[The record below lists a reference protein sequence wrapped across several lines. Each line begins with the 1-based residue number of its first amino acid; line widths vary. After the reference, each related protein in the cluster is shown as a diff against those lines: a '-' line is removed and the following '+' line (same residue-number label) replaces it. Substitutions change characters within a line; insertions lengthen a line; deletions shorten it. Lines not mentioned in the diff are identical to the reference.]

1 MSKLRVHT
9 FSISLDGYGAG
20 SNQDLNNPVGIGG
33 VALHEWVYATKT
45 FREMLGGGGGATGVD
60 DDFAARGLA
69 NIGAW
74 IIGRNMFGPVR
85 GRWPDD
91 T

>member
-20 SNQDLNNPVGIGG
+20 SNQDLNNPLGIGG

-45 FREMLGGGGGATGVD
+45 FRDV
-60 DDFAARGLA
+60 
-69 NIGAW
+69 
-74 IIGRNMFGPVR
+74 GRWR
-85 GRWPDD
+85 GRDGSR
-91 T
+91 